1 MIFFCIS
8 ACVPFNTYTWW
19 WTNNAGEQCHYWHS
33 SDWKKLLC
41 ALVQSSERSVY
52 WSGLNSAGVMIDL
65 NTRKRT
71 PISHGMKGGKCIA
84 RLTYRG
90 GRAEERINRG
100 HHWIITVDQLAT
112 MHILHLQHSNS
123 VSIRHRWH
131 ESNPQQL
138 MTEHHVIFMLC
149 LVKELFI
156 LNWTGQKPDE
166 LFVTNLSTR
175 RRTIYHGMKGGKL
188 VHEL

>member
-33 SDWKKLLC
+33 SDWKKTTAC
-41 ALVQSSERSVY
+41 TGSVFWKKCILKWTEQCWCDDRLKY
-52 WSGLNSAGVMIDL
+52 TKEDTNKSW
-65 NTRKRT
+65 
-71 PISHGMKGGKCIA
+71 HEGGKCIA

-123 VSIRHRWH
+123 VSTRHRWH